1 MVSATVQAFLLDT
14 NLSKSGEFICV
25 YNFTR
30 AVSTSYKRRK
40 KPPMSKKERTSL
52 NQNIG
57 YHNGKSGQKKL
68 SMQHRV
74 NLVR

>member
-14 NLSKSGEFICV
+14 NLSKSGEFIWV

-57 YHNGKSGQKKL
+57 YHNGKSGQK
-68 SMQHRV
+68 S
-74 NLVR
+74 

>member
-40 KPPMSKKERTSL
+40 KPPKTLVITTVNQDKKAKYATS
-52 NQNIG
+52 
-57 YHNGKSGQKKL
+57 SKL
-68 SMQHRV
+68 SEMTI
-74 NLVR
+74 